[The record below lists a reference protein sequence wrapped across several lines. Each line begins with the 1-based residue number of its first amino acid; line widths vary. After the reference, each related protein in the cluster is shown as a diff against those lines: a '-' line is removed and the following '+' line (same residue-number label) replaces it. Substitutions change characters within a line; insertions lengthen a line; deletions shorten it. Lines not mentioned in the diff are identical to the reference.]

1 MFCEI
6 SCTIHIV
13 DIRDKADGYYRSTK
27 QRMVKIE
34 CMLLRKSMN
43 WSIWQAAFC
52 SWKILCSRHIIKRFI
67 IYFKE

>member
-52 SWKILCSRHIIKRFI
+52 S
-67 IYFKE
+67 